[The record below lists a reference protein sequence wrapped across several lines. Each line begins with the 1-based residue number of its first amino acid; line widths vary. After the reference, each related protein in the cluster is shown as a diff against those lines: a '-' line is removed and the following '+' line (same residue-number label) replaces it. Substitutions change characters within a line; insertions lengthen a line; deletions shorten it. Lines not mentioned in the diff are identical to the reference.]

1 MRIALCRGHLASSHS
16 CCLSIFRAKLEIVVL
31 LALLTLSAAV
41 AADESFRIAGPA
53 GPDIVRYL
61 STTKVDC
68 LDSDRKDC
76 TISSI
81 LSDAETFYGKFPC
94 DTADYVVTF
103 VLTRTGGSSDNMMA
117 VVLKGDTWG
126 TFSLVGTAANIYG
139 GDPREVRFGTGRTIT
154 WVGTITQP
162 DDSHARP
169 TGKKTL
175 RLIVAENTVR
185 FLDK

>member
-1 MRIALCRGHLASSHS
+1 VRFPAASGTTTVLFHTCAGGAVASAENRITVPSGKSPVGEFTHDADCPLSRASRVITFL
-16 CCLSIFRAKLEIVVL
+16 LSVNIPGKIGDIATPGKRQQELRFVVL

-81 LSDAETFYGKFPC
+81 LSDAETFYG
-94 DTADYVVTF
+94 
-103 VLTRTGGSSDNMMA
+103 SSPA
-117 VVLKGDTWG
+117 
-126 TFSLVGTAANIYG
+126 
-139 GDPREVRFGTGRTIT
+139 
-154 WVGTITQP
+154 
-162 DDSHARP
+162 
-169 TGKKTL
+169 TL
-175 RLIVAENTVR
+175 RIMS
-185 FLDK
+185 